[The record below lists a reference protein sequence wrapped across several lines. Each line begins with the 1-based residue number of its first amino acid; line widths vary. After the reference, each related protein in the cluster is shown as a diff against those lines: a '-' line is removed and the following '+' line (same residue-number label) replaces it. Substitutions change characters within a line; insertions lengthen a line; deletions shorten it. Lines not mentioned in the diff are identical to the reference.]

1 MIFYS
6 SKLHYVCEDNIII
19 YHSLFGDFIM
29 IRRFFKKV
37 NRRPLKAGVDDLQQI
52 HDEIE
57 SQQRK
62 IAEEKQKIKEE
73 QMDGSRLTK
82 HRFTI

>member
-1 MIFYS
+1 
-6 SKLHYVCEDNIII
+6 
-19 YHSLFGDFIM
+19 M
-29 IRRFFKKV
+29 IRRLLKQINEHPIKV
-37 NRRPLKAGVDDLQQI
+37 GVDDLQQI

-57 SQQRK
+57 SQQKR

-73 QMDGSRLTK
+73 RIDGSRLTK